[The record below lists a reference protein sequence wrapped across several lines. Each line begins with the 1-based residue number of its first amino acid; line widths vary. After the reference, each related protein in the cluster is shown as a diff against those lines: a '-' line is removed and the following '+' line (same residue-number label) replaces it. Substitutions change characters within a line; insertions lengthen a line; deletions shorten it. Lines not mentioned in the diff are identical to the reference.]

1 MRRTGDANSS
11 ANCRTLSQ
19 MSDSIEQLSSKRLFD
34 AAVRS
39 FERKLSARF
48 QVLMPYKDGIADL
61 RAKNASF
68 RTIAQLLKQADVS
81 VSHDTVARFCHEVI
95 EQTQPRQKSRQKS
108 GRTVTE
114 VRRTVPQIPLTGGAN
129 HNHNV
134 SAVLQER
141 RSTDAPAVAS
151 GKSRGPRI
159 ADPKNV

>member
-1 MRRTGDANSS
+1 MRRIGDANSPVH
-11 ANCRTLSQ
+11 CRTLFK

-48 QVLMPYKDGIADL
+48 QALMPYKDGVADL

-68 RTIAQLLKQADVS
+68 RTIAQLLKQAGVN
-81 VSHDTVARFCHEVI
+81 VSHDTVARFCHAVI
-95 EQTQPRQKSRQKS
+95 EQTQPRQKNRLKS
-108 GRTVTE
+108 GRTATE
-114 VRRTVPQIPLTGGAN
+114 EERPLPQNPLAGDAK
-129 HNHNV
+129 HNHSV
-134 SAVLQER
+134 IAVLQER
-141 RSTDAPAVAS
+141 RSADATTVAS

>member
-1 MRRTGDANSS
+1 MRRIGDAISS
-11 ANCRTLSQ
+11 GHCRTLFK
-19 MSDSIEQLSSKRLFD
+19 MSDGIEQLSSKRLFD

-48 QVLMPYKDGIADL
+48 QALMPYKDGVADL

-68 RTIAQLLKQADVS
+68 RTIAQLLKQAGVN
-81 VSHDTVARFCHEVI
+81 VSHDTVARFCHAVV
-95 EQTQPRQKSRQKS
+95 EQTQLRQKSRQKP
-108 GRTVTE
+108 GRAATE
-114 VRRTVPQIPLTGGAN
+114 KRRPLPQTPLTGDAK

-134 SAVLQER
+134 SATLQER
-141 RSTDAPAVAS
+141 RSADAITIAS